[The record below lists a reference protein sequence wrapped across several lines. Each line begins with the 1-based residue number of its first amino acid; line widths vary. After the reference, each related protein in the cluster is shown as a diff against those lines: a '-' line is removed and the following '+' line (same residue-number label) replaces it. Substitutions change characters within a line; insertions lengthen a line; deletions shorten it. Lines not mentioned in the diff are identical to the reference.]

1 MKAVEILYFIV
12 DDYEA
17 MYGQLISKKK
27 EILTTS
33 EIVRFDK
40 YRLQKDQIN
49 FLLGR
54 YLARKKNNLPNDDFL
69 YNEFNKPYSLNC
81 GDFNISHTDNMVAV
95 VFSEQFDVGIDVEV
109 LKPIQVDDLV
119 NYFAS
124 FHEKEQIIN
133 KSGYSQLSEFYRIWT
148 TKEAI
153 LKADGTGLIDRL
165 PELSIDEII
174 NRNKSSYYG
183 KIINNNWYLSCF
195 VKAEAKEKIIFN
207 VKELGNSFFDLAGGC
222 A

>member
-1 MKAVEILYFIV
+1 LKTVEILYFIV
-12 DDYEA
+12 DDYETICD
-17 MYGQLISKKK
+17 QSISKIK

-33 EIVRFDK
+33 EIEKFNR
-40 YRLQKDQIN
+40 YRLLKDQIN

-69 YNEFNKPYSLNC
+69 YNEFNKPFCLNC
-81 GDFNISHTDNMVAV
+81 GDFNISHTDNMVAAA
-95 VFSEQFDVGIDVEV
+95 FSEQFDVGIDVEV

-119 NYFAS
+119 NFFAS
-124 FHEKEQIIN
+124 PEEKKQILD
-133 KSGYSQLSEFYRIWT
+133 KSGYSQLTEFYRIWT

-183 KIINNNWYLSCF
+183 KIINKNWYLSCF
-195 VKAEAKEKIIFN
+195 VKAETNEKIKFDI
-207 VKELGNSFFDLAGGC
+207 KKLDYSFFNLSGC

>member
-1 MKAVEILYFIV
+1 VKSVDILYFII

-17 MYGQLISKKK
+17 IYDQLISKKE
-27 EILTTS
+27 EILTTF
-33 EIVRFDK
+33 EIGRFNR

-54 YLARKKNNLPNDDFL
+54 YLTRKKKNLPNGDFL
-69 YNEFNKPYSLNC
+69 YNEFNKPYCLNC

-95 VFSEQFDVGIDVEV
+95 AFSEQFDVGIDVEV
-109 LKPIQVDDLV
+109 LKPVQIDDLV
-119 NYFAS
+119 SYFAS
-124 FHEKEQIIN
+124 FNEKERITN
-133 KSGYSQLSEFYRIWT
+133 KSGYSQLTEFYRIWT

-153 LKADGTGLIDRL
+153 LKADGIGLIDRL

-174 NRNKSSYYG
+174 NRNKNSYYG
-183 KIINNNWYLSCF
+183 IIINKNWYLSCF
-195 VKAEAKEKIIFN
+195 LKAEANEEIKFN
-207 VKELGNSFFDLAGGC
+207 IKELDYSFFNLAGC